1 MINAKIARRYA
12 KALLA
17 IGKEDGQADVYKK
30 ELAGFAKLVGDNEEL
45 EQAIS
50 NPLYD
55 AESRKKVMDAILK
68 RVAPS
73 KTMTSFLSLLFDKG
87 RIQYLDDIYLFY
99 EKLTDELA
107 NIIRADVVSAVELP
121 DESVEKIKASLSK
134 QTGKDVTIETVV
146 DPSLIGGVV
155 TKIGDLVLDGSVKA
169 QLISLKE
176 SLQRGEGI

>member
-1 MINAKIARRYA
+1 VINARIARRYA

-17 IGKEDGQADVYKK
+17 IGKEDGQAETYKE
-30 ELAGFAKLVGDNEEL
+30 ELEGFAKLLEENKGL
-45 EQAIS
+45 EMAIS

-55 AESRKKVMDAILK
+55 AESRKKVLDAVMK
-68 RVAPS
+68 KVAPS

-87 RIQYLDDIYLFY
+87 RIQYLSDIYVFY

-107 NIIRADVVSAVELP
+107 NIIRADVVSAVALP
-121 DESVEKIKASLSK
+121 DESVQKIKAALSE
-134 QTGKDVTIETVV
+134 QTGKEVTIETKV
-146 DPSLIGGVV
+146 DASLIGGVV
-155 TKIGDLVLDGSVKA
+155 TKIGDLVLDGSVRT

>member
-1 MINAKIARRYA
+1 MINARIARRYA

-17 IGKEDGQADVYKK
+17 IGKEDGQADTYKE
-30 ELAGFAKLVGDNEEL
+30 ELAGFAKLLHENIEL
-45 EQAIS
+45 EMAIS

-55 AESRKKVMDAILK
+55 AESRKKVLAAVIK
-68 RVAPS
+68 KGAPS
-73 KTMTSFLSLLFDKG
+73 KTMSSFLSLLFDKG
-87 RIQYLDDIYLFY
+87 RIQYLGDIYVYY

-107 NIIRADVVSAVELP
+107 NIIRADVASAVELP
-121 DESVEKIKASLSK
+121 DETVEKIKASLSE
-134 QTGKDVTIETVV
+134 QTGKKVTVETTV

-155 TKIGDLVLDGSVKA
+155 TKIGDLVLDGSVKT